1 MYCIL
6 VLVSHARLRA
16 PAWPADG
23 DRGYS
28 DAWRTTGIPS
38 RGWAQRDPTKNGRS
52 RKISGTRR
60 NGSHKET
67 CQPIHPARAQR
78 TQQACDLFGIQD
90 W

>member
-16 PAWPADG
+16 PPDLQMAIEDIPMPDGRPAFLLVDG
-23 DRGYS
+23 R
-28 DAWRTTGIPS
+28 
-38 RGWAQRDPTKNGRS
+38 QRDPTKNGRN

-90 W
+90 